1 MHTFEKHGLTIFHN
15 NSLHSTADV
24 HLQKDHGAGFRC
36 PQQALVAFV
45 AELVAGERIGELE
58 QASPLEVF
66 GLGPKLTPELRSAIV
81 ELCNAAGLAAGE
93 LSEELPSVH
102 GDGNSNANALEAA
115 CSRVARALKKAEAR
129 K

>member
-24 HLQKDHGAGFRC
+24 HLQKDRGAGFTA

-45 AELVAGERIGELE
+45 AGLVAGERIGELE

-81 ELCNAAGLAAGE
+81 ELCNAAGRATDLIMR
-93 LSEELPSVH
+93 LPGGH
-102 GDGNSNANALEAA
+102 QLEADELEAA
-115 CSRVARALKKAEAR
+115 RSRVARALKKAEAR